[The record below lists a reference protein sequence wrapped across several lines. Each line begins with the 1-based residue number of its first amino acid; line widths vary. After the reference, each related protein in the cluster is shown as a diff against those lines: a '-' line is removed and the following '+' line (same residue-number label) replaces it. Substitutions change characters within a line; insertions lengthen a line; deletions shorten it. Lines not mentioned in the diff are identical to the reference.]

1 MTRRR
6 AWAVVIAVSATLS
19 CRSPRNSQDVV
30 EITIPRGA
38 TLQAA
43 AETLAAHGVVPSTR
57 LLRFY
62 ARVSGR
68 ERAIQAGTYRFPAS
82 ASVREVLEQL
92 GTGRSPEV
100 RIVVHE
106 GETLRET
113 LAAIGRT
120 LDLESGRLLAAA
132 SDSALRDQLGVT
144 APTLEGYLF
153 PSTYFVPVDAEPLDV
168 IRQMTRAFQEQWKPE
183 WNARL
188 DSLHMTR
195 QEIVT
200 LASII
205 EGEVRY
211 GPDRPYVSSVYRN
224 RLDRGMRLQA
234 DPTVAY
240 ALGERRRLFERD
252 YLVRSPYNTYV
263 VDGLPPGPIGAPS
276 TASIVAALY
285 PAHTNFL
292 YFVAR
297 PDGRHVF
304 SRTYAEHRRAV
315 ADVRR
320 MEGRQ

>member
-1 MTRRR
+1 L
-6 AWAVVIAVSATLS
+6 AAVLAVSATLS
-19 CRSPRNSQDVV
+19 CRSPRNAQDFIEVA
-30 EITIPRGA
+30 IPRGA
-38 TLQAA
+38 TLQAV
-43 AETLAAHGVVPSTR
+43 AETLAARGVVPSTQ

-62 ARVSGR
+62 AKVSGR
-68 ERAIQAGTYRFPAS
+68 ERAIQAGTYRFPAG
-82 ASVREVLEQL
+82 ASVRDVLDQL
-92 GTGRSPEV
+92 GSGRSPEV
-100 RIVVHE
+100 RIVVYE

-113 LAAIGRT
+113 LSSVGRA
-120 LDLESGRLLAAA
+120 LDLDSGRLRVAA
-132 SDSALRDQLGVT
+132 SDSALRDELGVT

-168 IRQMTRAFQEQWKPE
+168 IRQMTRAFQQRWKPE
-183 WNARL
+183 WDARL

-211 GPDRPYVSSVYRN
+211 GPDRPYVSSVYHN
-224 RLDRGMRLQA
+224 RLERGMRLQA

-240 ALGERRRLFERD
+240 ALGERRRLFEHD

-285 PAHTNFL
+285 PTHTNFL

-315 ADVRR
+315 AETRQ